1 MAPWLASA
9 LITSRVTRR
18 ARSQRPRASSA
29 RVIHS
34 RVGTAFVFCRMLAKN
49 VHAIA
54 KSPLPYAA
62 SPSACHAPSCAA
74 NDASSEKV
82 DAAAPAAAAATSTS
96 DARVKSPSSMCALD
110 SLLKALALFGSSFSA
125 ASQSVIAPR

>member
-1 MAPWLASA
+1 MASA

-54 KSPLPYAA
+54 KSPEERAEEVA
-62 SPSACHAPSCAA
+62 VEVVEEVEVAVVA
-74 NDASSEKV
+74 E
-82 DAAAPAAAAATSTS
+82 
-96 DARVKSPSSMCALD
+96 
-110 SLLKALALFGSSFSA
+110 ALFECSS
-125 ASQSVIAPR
+125 